1 MTAAEQD
8 DQIVSY
14 QAHGNVAVIALPSRV
29 EAVSVLALRSRSERA
44 LDGGSSAIAIDLRA
58 TDHIDSPTL
67 SELGAALRRISRHNP
82 KLAVVG
88 ADVRVRWVLELCGI
102 EGLQMHQTMRGALA
116 HIRGRRLMRAAG
128 SVRPRSRR
136 MA

>member
-1 MTAAEQD
+1 MTAAAEEDGTVSFQD
-8 DQIVSY
+8 RGS
-14 QAHGNVAVIALPSRV
+14 VAVIALPSRV

-44 LDGGSSAIAIDLRA
+44 LVSGSRAIAIDLRA
-58 TDHIDSPTL
+58 TDHIDSSTL
-67 SELGAALRRISRHNP
+67 SELVAALHRISRHNP

-102 EGLQMHQTMRGALA
+102 DGLQMHPTMRGALA
-116 HIRGRRLMRAAG
+116 HIRGARLLRAAG

-136 MA
+136 MV

>member
-1 MTAAEQD
+1 MTAAEQE
-8 DQIVSY
+8 DQSVSY
-14 QAHGNVAVIALPSRV
+14 QAHGSVAVIALPARV

-44 LDGGSSAIAIDLRA
+44 LVSGSRAIAIDLRA

-67 SELGAALRRISRHNP
+67 SELIAALHRISRHNP

-102 EGLQMHQTMRGALA
+102 EGLQMHPTMRSALA
-116 HIRGRRLMRAAG
+116 HIRGNRLLRAAG
-128 SVRPRSRR
+128 PLRPRSQRT
-136 MA
+136 A